1 MHSFLRTVGYS
12 EVVHENEAQDLI
24 ARTISNAQECEKYI
38 REDKTGMVEFSRLIT
53 SMCGIK
59 VFGEEDSEGH
69 FHMTGYMPYCNGFD
83 NTENKEEDIYINKQ
97 VNGEGYTGMCDD
109 SRLGISLIFG
119 INNPVTYFE
128 KYGGAKCI
136 SDKAVTITALGQAGK
151 IILPTLVRS
160 ENEEKFKQDINKKN
174 KLIAEAKKGN
184 QEAIENLTI
193 EDIDRYAMV
202 SQRIKN
208 EDILS
213 IVDTSLVPYGSE
225 SDMYVLTGIIDT
237 LLPEENRDTGEKV
250 WQMIVHCNE
259 IPMTV
264 IINDKDMIGEPKVG
278 RRFRG
283 NVWLQGRLS

>member
-1 MHSFLRTVGYS
+1 MHSFLRAVGYS
-12 EVVHENEAQDLI
+12 SIEHQKDVEELI
-24 ARTISNAQECEKYI
+24 ADTITNAQECEKYI

-53 SMCGIK
+53 SMCGVK

-69 FHMTGYMPYCNGFD
+69 FHMSGYFPYCNGFD
-83 NTENKEEDIYINKQ
+83 HTENKEDDIYINKQ
-97 VNGEGYTGMCDD
+97 VSGEGYTGMCDD

-136 SDKAVTITALGQAGK
+136 SDKPLTISALAQTGK

-160 ENEEKFKQDINKKN
+160 ENEEQYKKDINKKN

-225 SDMYVLTGIIDT
+225 SDMYVLTGIIESI
-237 LLPEENRDTGEKV
+237 LPEENKETGEIII
-250 WQMIVHCNE
+250 QMIVRCNE

-264 IINDKDMIGEPKVG
+264 VVNQKDMLGEPQVG

-283 NVWLQGRLS
+283 NVWLQAKLG